1 MIKIDR
7 NFILAIITLSVLV
20 ITVFVVA
27 MGFGKKSTVTPY
39 LEGDEMLILP
49 QNLNQVYSL
58 PDTLFFAGERMPLE
72 NFDTRESLERELIMS
87 AYRHSSTIMII
98 KKANRYFPI
107 IEPILREYNI
117 PDDFKYLV
125 AAESEFANV
134 ISPAGAT
141 GFWQIMQATGREEG
155 LEINTVVDER
165 YNLEK
170 STEFACKYFLKS
182 FEQFGNWTLVAA
194 SYNGGRAA
202 VQKQIDIQKQ
212 TNYYDLLLSEE
223 TARYLFRVAAYKLI
237 INDPKSYG
245 FDIAEKDLYKP
256 LDFREVEVD
265 TAVNDFAEFAEQFGT
280 NYKILKFLNPW
291 LRKPYLT
298 ARANKRY
305 IIKVPDGDMRSYTEQ

>member
-134 ISPAGAT
+134 ISPPVPRILAN
-141 GFWQIMQATGREEG
+141 MQATGREKA
-155 LEINTVVDER
+155 LRSILLSMKV
-165 YNLEK
+165 
-170 STEFACKYFLKS
+170 
-182 FEQFGNWTLVAA
+182 QFGNHGIRL
-194 SYNGGRAA
+194 
-202 VQKQIDIQKQ
+202 
-212 TNYYDLLLSEE
+212 
-223 TARYLFRVAAYKLI
+223 
-237 INDPKSYG
+237 
-245 FDIAEKDLYKP
+245 
-256 LDFREVEVD
+256 
-265 TAVNDFAEFAEQFGT
+265 
-280 NYKILKFLNPW
+280 
-291 LRKPYLT
+291 
-298 ARANKRY
+298 
-305 IIKVPDGDMRSYTEQ
+305 